1 MKIKVLF
8 KSAWI
13 RLLLLWAV
21 QWILTRCSKHWTCI
35 SCRPLLNDR
44 HIHCIC
50 VARIAYI
57 ESYYIGNKI
66 KKDLCHLYLS
76 YCIAIHILR
85 MISQLHVRI
94 TTQKCPLESHNF
106 KFISSFCKKDNQ
118 DLLERCFTPA
128 WCSWRVVHMPSV
140 DSLFHTAAGQPPP
153 WSSQPYTRWV
163 GHQRSGDSHT
173 GCQSRYIRRW
183 LRPRRL
189 PRRGA
194 IETEKWIKYCY
205 KTFVIIIVM

>member
-13 RLLLLWAV
+13 RLLLLRAV

-44 HIHCIC
+44 HIY

-85 MISQLHVRI
+85 IISQLHVRI

-106 KFISSFCKKDNQ
+106 LIYIKFLQKRQPRFTGAVLYSSVMQLTSRPYAFCRQSISHCSRAAPT
-118 DLLERCFTPA
+118 LEQPA
-128 WCSWRVVHMPSV
+128 LHTLSWPSTFWRQPYWMSK
-140 DSLFHTAAGQPPP
+140 SLHTALTATKTAAA
-153 WSSQPYTRWV
+153 TRNHRNWNMNKV
-163 GHQRSGDSHT
+163 
-173 GCQSRYIRRW
+173 
-183 LRPRRL
+183 LL
-189 PRRGA
+189 
-194 IETEKWIKYCY
+194 
-205 KTFVIIIVM
+205 